1 MTHTSMQRLAL
12 LLTASL
18 VTLFVALALTSAR
31 ASAAKIPFCGGQL
44 ISNVQTCFGAPRNF
58 EWILGRGTKTGVC
71 VGYNEVAAVACS
83 SNGGELAYNTLWSYA
98 VRTPRIVGIS
108 PNHSTV
114 ENAETF

>member
-1 MTHTSMQRLAL
+1 MTRTSTQRLAL

-18 VTLFVALALTSAR
+18 AMLFVALALTSAR
-31 ASAAKIPFCGGQL
+31 ASAGTPFCGGQT
-44 ISNVQTCFGAPRNF
+44 ISQIQTCFGAPRNF

-83 SNGGELAYNTLWSYA
+83 STAGQLAYNTLGSYA

-108 PNHSTV
+108 PNHTTV

>member
-1 MTHTSMQRLAL
+1 MTLTSMQRLAL

-18 VTLFVALALTSAR
+18 ATLFVALALTSAR
-31 ASAAKIPFCGGQL
+31 ASAGTPFCVGQT
-44 ISNVQTCFGAPRNF
+44 IHQSHTCFGAPRNF

-83 SNGGELAYNTLWSYA
+83 STAGQLAAAPLGSYA

-108 PNHSTV
+108 PNHTTV

>member
-1 MTHTSMQRLAL
+1 MTRTSMQRLAL

-18 VTLFVALALTSAR
+18 ATLFVGLALTSAR
-31 ASAAKIPFCGGQL
+31 ASAGTPFCGGQT
-44 ISNVQTCFGAPRNF
+44 ISNIQTCFGAPRNF

-83 SNGGELAYNTLWSYA
+83 STAGQLAAAPLGSYA

-108 PNHSTV
+108 PNHTTV